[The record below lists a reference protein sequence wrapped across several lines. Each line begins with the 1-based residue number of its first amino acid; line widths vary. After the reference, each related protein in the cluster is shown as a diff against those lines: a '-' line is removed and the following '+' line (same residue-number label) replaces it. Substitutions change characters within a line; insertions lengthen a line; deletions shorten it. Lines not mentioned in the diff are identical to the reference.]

1 MALNKTDIVVSVI
14 DKVHLKKRVRE
25 RQQYLFPELN
35 YTFFKRKQ
43 AGEIVDSMLEIIKG
57 ALERGEIVLISGFG
71 KFHVKFKWA
80 RKGRNPKTGERIL
93 LKSRRTVAFHCSSKL
108 KDRINKEVFSPDQQ
122 TIP

>member
-1 MALNKTDIVVSVI
+1 MALNKTDLVVSVI

-35 YTFFKRKQ
+35 YTFFKRKR

-57 ALERGEIVLISGFG
+57 ALERGDIVLIPGFG

-93 LKSRRTVAFHCSSKL
+93 LKSRRTVAFRCSSKL
-108 KDRINKEVFSPDQQ
+108 KEKINKSRMMNVE
-122 TIP
+122 